1 MFPEGQ
7 ILVLEARFLAILE
20 TGVINDDASKFYIGL
35 GVKMEFGLGK
45 KSF

>member
-1 MFPEGQ
+1 MFPEEH

-20 TGVINDDASKFYIGL
+20 TGVIDDHASKSHIGI